1 MPAPALSIRNLEV
14 RFPGLGRP
22 ALEIAAL
29 TLAPGERVAVTGP
42 SGSGKTTL
50 VNILT
55 GLERPGS
62 GTVDWGGTEIGRLSE
77 SARDRWRGCNVGLV
91 MQDFH
96 LFPGLSAFDNVVLPQ
111 RLAHLRLPPATRTEA
126 ARLLGRVG
134 IERPGQPVETM
145 SRGQMQRVAV
155 ARALAARPGILVADE
170 PTASLDAEAGAAV
183 ADLLLEL
190 AAEAGATLIV
200 ASHDPQLL
208 GRLDRRL
215 RLEGG
220 RMIDG

>member
-1 MPAPALSIRNLEV
+1 MPALCVRDLEV
-14 RFPGLGRP
+14 RFPGLDRP
-22 ALEIAAL
+22 ALAVPALDLAA
-29 TLAPGERVAVTGP
+29 GERVAVTGP

-50 VNILT
+50 LNMLT
-55 GLERPGS
+55 GLDRAS
-62 GTVDWGGTEIGRLSE
+62 GGRVDWGGTDLTSLSE
-77 SARDRWRGCNVGLV
+77 GGRDKWRAANVGLV

-96 LFPGLSAFDNVVLPQ
+96 LFAGLSAFENVVLPQ
-111 RLAHLRLPPATRTEA
+111 RLAHLRLPAGSADEA
-126 ARLLGRVG
+126 KRLLERVG
-134 IERPGQPVETM
+134 ISRLDQPVETM

-183 ADLLLEL
+183 ADLLLDL
-190 AAEAGATLIV
+190 AGEAGATLIV
-200 ASHDPQLL
+200 ATHDPALL

-220 RMIDG
+220 RLVTG